1 MSERRYRGRPTL
13 VNLSEMVRR
22 MNSEEAMETLE
33 NLYGQMQALMRIHT
47 EKRREQ
53 MLAEAE
59 MQRKRAEADKAQAEV
74 NSYLLQLLQFASSIS
89 DLVSVEPVWLPP
101 YRNSQGDIILECP
114 FTMRDQRTV
123 MRAMKKELLERTED
137 AEIDIDFGD
146 E

>member
-1 MSERRYRGRPTL
+1 MSERKYRGRPTL
-13 VNLSEMVRR
+13 VNLSELVRQ
-22 MNSEEAMETLE
+22 MKSEDAAQTLE

-59 MQRKRAEADKAQAEV
+59 TQRRRAEADKAQAEV
-74 NSYLLQLLQFASSIS
+74 NSYLLQLLQFAGSIS
-89 DLVSVEPVWLPP
+89 DLVSVEPMWLPP

-114 FTMRDQRTV
+114 FTMRDQRTAV
-123 MRAMKKELLERTED
+123 RAMRKELERQAED
-137 AEIDIDFGD
+137 IDIDFGD